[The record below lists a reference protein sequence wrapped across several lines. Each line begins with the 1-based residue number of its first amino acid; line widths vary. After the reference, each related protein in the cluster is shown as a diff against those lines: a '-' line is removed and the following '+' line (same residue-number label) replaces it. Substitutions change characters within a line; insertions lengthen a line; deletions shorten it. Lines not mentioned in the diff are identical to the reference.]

1 MFFRLKIRPAF
12 LFLAF
17 LTFLKLWL
25 VSSQNLVA
33 QGEAIHDSRLFIN
46 QATSIVKGEWLGN
59 YSNLT
64 LIKGPMYPA
73 WIALS
78 FLFRVPLLLSQ
89 HLLYITACILITIAL
104 NPIISNKRFLYFFY
118 LVLLFNPVTFDI
130 QTFAVVLRS
139 GIYSSLTLLSAGLLI
154 GLYTRRNSRLTSLCI
169 WTIGFAIVSSIFYL
183 TREEGIWLIP
193 FFLLIFAYLLVE
205 LVRHRPKDW
214 ILRLEILSLV
224 PTIFID
230 VLIIFSL
237 INWTKYGVFTINELK
252 HRSFL
257 SAYGALSRV
266 EVGRWDQYIPVSK
279 ETREEIYLVSPSFA
293 KLKPFLEGDIGR
305 AWAFNSQEVTKRPDS
320 DLEIAGGW
328 WVFAL
333 RDAVAASGFHENGY
347 LAMKYYDRLS
357 QEVNAAC
364 DKGLLKCAKKR
375 STLIP
380 RWRGE
385 YYRPLFI
392 NFKEIFL
399 AIISFKDVSTYQIP
413 SEGLPKSLNL
423 YKSITREELSPSVY
437 EKTMDQ
443 NKIGQLDKFKSN
455 VLFVI
460 IRTYQIL
467 VPKIFVISLLIYI
480 YSILHSILTRKF
492 NFLTLLNT
500 AVLASCLL
508 FILIL
513 SVVSVAWFPAI
524 SIFYISPA
532 TTPFLIFICLNTY
545 LLLGQ
550 VKRMGLIKKQILKS
564 LRRSFSLR

>member
-1 MFFRLKIRPAF
+1 MFFRPKIHPAF

-25 VSSQNLVA
+25 VSSQDLVA

-78 FLFRVPLLLSQ
+78 FLFRIPLLLSQ

-118 LVLLFNPVTFDI
+118 SILLFNPATFDI
-130 QTFAVVLRS
+130 ETFAVVLRS

-154 GLYTRRNSRLTSLCI
+154 GVYTRRNSRLTSLCI
-169 WTIGFAIVSSIFYL
+169 WTIGFAFASSMFYL

-193 FFLLIFAYLLVE
+193 FVLLIFAYLLVE
-205 LVRHRPKDW
+205 LARHRPKDW
-214 ILRLEILSLV
+214 ILRLGILLLV

-237 INWTKYGVFTINELK
+237 INWTKYGIFATNELK

-266 EVGRWDQYIPVSK
+266 ESGKWNQYIPVSK

-305 AWAFNSQEVTKRPDS
+305 AWALNSQEVTKKPDS

-328 WVFAL
+328 FVFAL
-333 RDAVAASGFHENGY
+333 RDAVAASGFHKNGY
-347 LAMKYYDRLS
+347 LAMKYYERLS
-357 QEVNAAC
+357 QEINAAC

-380 RWRGE
+380 RWRSE

-392 NFKEIFL
+392 NFKDTFL
-399 AIISFKDVSTYQIP
+399 ALINFGGVSINQVS
-413 SEGLPKSLNL
+413 SEGLPESLNL
-423 YKSITREELSPSVY
+423 FKSVTREELAPSAY
-437 EKTMDQ
+437 ENTMGQ
-443 NKIGQLDKFKSN
+443 NKISKLDKFKSD

-460 IRTYQIL
+460 IRIYQIL
-467 VPKIFVISLLIYI
+467 VPKIFVISFLVYI
-480 YSILHSILTRKF
+480 YSILNSILTRKF

-500 AVLASCLL
+500 AVLASCIL
-508 FILIL
+508 FTLIL

-524 SIFYISPA
+524 CITYLSPA
-532 TTPFLIFICLNTY
+532 TTLFLIFICLNTY
-545 LLLGQ
+545 ILLRQ
-550 VKRMGLIKKQILKS
+550 VKKYHFSCGK
-564 LRRSFSLR
+564 FSLR